1 MNRKLIA
8 IAALLAAFSAKP
20 ASAQVIIQMGAI
32 TCGDFLAADP
42 DRQVLVAS
50 WVGGYYSASK
60 NLNVFDSRYAKRNAD
75 VAIKYCKAHKQ
86 DSFLSVVMQTAH

>member
-8 IAALLAAFSAKP
+8 VAALLAAFSAQP
-20 ASAQVIIQMGAI
+20 ASAQVVVQMGAI
-32 TCGDFLAADP
+32 TCEDFLAADP
-42 DRQVLVAS
+42 DRQVLIAS

-60 NLNVFDSRYAKRNAD
+60 NLNIFDSSYAKRNAD
-75 VAIKYCKAHKQ
+75 VALKYCKKHKQ